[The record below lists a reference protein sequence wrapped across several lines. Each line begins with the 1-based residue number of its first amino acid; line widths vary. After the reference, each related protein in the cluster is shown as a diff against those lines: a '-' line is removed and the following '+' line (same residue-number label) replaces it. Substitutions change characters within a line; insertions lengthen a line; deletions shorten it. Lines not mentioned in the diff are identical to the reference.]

1 MAKNFYDI
9 LGVNK
14 SASQDEIKKAYRKL
28 AHQYHPDKSGG
39 DAEKFKEVNE
49 AYQVLSDSNKRQQ
62 YDQYGQTFDQAARN
76 GGGFGGGNPFG
87 GNGGFD
93 FSGFGGSQGFEFDFG
108 DIFGDIFGTREQRQ
122 ARKRGIDLEVGIGIS
137 FEESVFGVEKE
148 ITIEKQ
154 DACNICDGKGAAPGS
169 KIITCTVC
177 RGKGQV
183 VTQRRTIFGNINSA
197 QTCEKCDGEGKI
209 PETPCSVC
217 SGSGILRRVKKLSVK
232 IPAGIDNGQR
242 VRIESEG
249 EVGYRGTEP
258 GDLYISVRVQSSKEY
273 TRDGFNLHK
282 DVPVSFTEASLGAK
296 IKVKTLEGS
305 IELKIPAGTQSGTVF
320 KLSGKGVPHI
330 NSNRKG
336 DLMLTARVVTPLK
349 LTKQEQEL
357 LEQLAK
363 LRGES
368 VEVSD
373 SLWDKIKDSFN

>member
-9 LGVNK
+9 LGINK

-49 AYQVLSDSNKRQQ
+49 AYQVLSDSSKRQQ

-122 ARKRGIDLEVGIGIS
+122 ARKRGIDLEVGISIS

-154 DACNICDGKGAAPGS
+154 DACNVCDGKGAAPGS

-242 VRIESEG
+242 VRIEHEG

-296 IKVKTLEGS
+296 IKVKTLEGN

-320 KLSGKGVPHI
+320 KLSGKGIPHI

-336 DLMLTARVVTPLK
+336 DLMLTARVVTPIK

-373 SLWDKIKDSFN
+373 SLWEKIKDSFS